1 MDNYL
6 PQKETGCMKTVLLL
20 PGNTETLETR
30 PYHKTIEAIE
40 KAGYS
45 VKFIQIQWKYTTIN
59 DWVAQLEEEYKKHN
73 PKNIVLAGFS
83 FGSMT
88 VFVEAAKRPPAEL
101 WLFSLSPYFAE
112 DIPLLKDRWKQGI
125 GKKRVKAFSELPFN
139 ELVKNISIK
148 TLIFAGDEEMKRY
161 PMLSYRFEDAHT
173 KIAGSK
179 FIIAEGAGH
188 DATHPNYIKA
198 ISENI

>member
-1 MDNYL
+1 
-6 PQKETGCMKTVLLL
+6 MKTVLLC

-40 KAGYS
+40 KAGYK
-45 VKFIQIQWKYTTIN
+45 VKFIPIKWKRTTIN
-59 DWVAQLEEEYKKHN
+59 DWIAQLEEEYLKHD
-73 PKNIVLAGFS
+73 PKNTILAGFS

-88 VFVEAAKRPPAEL
+88 AFVEAAKRPPYGL

-112 DIPLLKDRWKQGI
+112 DLPMLKDRWKDGI

-139 ELVKNISIK
+139 ELVKNISSK
-148 TLIFAGDEEMKRY
+148 TLIFAGDEEMNRY

-173 KIAGSK
+173 KIKNSK

-188 DATHPNYIKA
+188 DVTHPNYIKA